1 MAELIVVLK
10 KADACADPEAAR
22 SAVLAVR
29 KEQRARRRTRDHPFG
44 REHEQ

>member
-10 KADACADPEAAR
+10 KADACPDPETAR

-29 KEQRARRRTRDHPFG
+29 KEQRARRRTRDRPFG
-44 REHEQ
+44 GERGQ